1 MTPNGYDKG
10 TSIVCT
16 GHKTPMDCCCWF
28 KAYTKVRTKL
38 IFIFLFVLG
47 WMAAPACGE
56 ILIKC
61 SLTIHSRCCAL
72 SVTAVYAKPSPV
84 H

>member
-1 MTPNGYDKG
+1 MDMIKAL
-10 TSIVCT
+10 VCT

-28 KAYTKVRTKL
+28 KAYTNVRTKL

-47 WMAAPACGE
+47 GMAAPDCGA

-61 SLTIHSRCCAL
+61 SLTIHSRCCTL
-72 SVTAVYAKPSPV
+72 SVTAVHAKPSPV

>member
-1 MTPNGYDKG
+1 M
-10 TSIVCT
+10 V
-16 GHKTPMDCCCWF
+16 
-28 KAYTKVRTKL
+28 KAYTKLRTKL
-38 IFIFLFVLG
+38 IFCFLVCAG
-47 WMAAPACGE
+47 GMAAPACGA

-84 H
+84 HLA